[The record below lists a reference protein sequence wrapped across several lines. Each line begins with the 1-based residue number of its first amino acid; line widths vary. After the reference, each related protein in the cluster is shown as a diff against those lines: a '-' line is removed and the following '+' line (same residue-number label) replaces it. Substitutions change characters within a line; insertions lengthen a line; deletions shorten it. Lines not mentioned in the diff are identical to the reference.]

1 MHGRVGSARI
11 SRAEEL
17 SSNATAPVFMANDEE
32 WGLDEVSANGPS
44 LSGREEE
51 REGTYSLRRKK
62 EKDAVLLIMRE

>member
-1 MHGRVGSARI
+1 MNPI
-11 SRAEEL
+11 
-17 SSNATAPVFMANDEE
+17 APVSTANDEE
-32 WGLDEVSANGPS
+32 WGPDEVSTNSLS